1 MISRTGCVGSG
12 LWRSLITT
20 SRPPSQRVICATKDR
35 TWDRTFD
42 LAFPYDRDS
51 VAHIAKKLLSGIA
64 RENVGTQGK
73 KP

>member
-1 MISRTGCVGSG
+1 
-12 LWRSLITT
+12 
-20 SRPPSQRVICATKDR
+20 VICATKDR

-51 VAHIAKKLLSGIA
+51 VAHIAKKLLSRIA
-64 RENVGTQGK
+64 REKVGTQGK